1 MEEETNN
8 TSQPKDILSQN
19 LVSKNEATPQLQ
31 KQKTKKVNN
40 SREKDLANEILY
52 FSINQDSK

>member
-8 TSQPKDILSQN
+8 TSQPKDILSHN
-19 LVSKNEATPQLQ
+19 LVSKNETTPQLQ

>member
-1 MEEETNN
+1 MKEETNN

-19 LVSKNEATPQLQ
+19 LVSTNETTPQLQ

>member
-19 LVSKNEATPQLQ
+19 LVSKNETKPQLQ

>member
-19 LVSKNEATPQLQ
+19 LVSNNETTPQLQ
-31 KQKTKKVNN
+31 KQKTKKINN

>member
-8 TSQPKDILSQN
+8 TSQSKDILSQN
-19 LVSKNEATPQLQ
+19 LVSKNEVTPQLQ

-40 SREKDLANEILY
+40 SREKDLANQILY

>member
-8 TSQPKDILSQN
+8 TSQSKDILSQN
-19 LVSKNEATPQLQ
+19 LVSKNETTPQLQ

>member
-8 TSQPKDILSQN
+8 TSQSKDILSQN
-19 LVSKNEATPQLQ
+19 LISKNEATPQLQ

>member
-8 TSQPKDILSQN
+8 TSQTKDILSQN
-19 LVSKNEATPQLQ
+19 LVSKNETTPQLQ